1 MTPHE
6 RLEGLLCHW
15 AKDLG
20 EQGDVVISSRVRLAR
35 NLRTIPFP
43 ARADGSQ
50 LEAVVA
56 AVKKAAAPYSSL
68 KLTRLED
75 LSPLDRLVLVEK
87 HLISPQFAE
96 DPEHKAVLLRGDEAV
111 SIMVN
116 EEDHLRLQT
125 ILPGLALQAAWRLA
139 DEIDDLLEAHLDY
152 AFDERRG
159 YLTACPTNVGT
170 GMRAS
175 VMLHLP
181 GLLLVDQARKV
192 LSALGHLGF
201 SVRGLYGEGSES
213 HGGIFQISNQVTL
226 GKTEEETINTML
238 SACRQVIDH
247 ERGARQAL
255 LRDAKVQ
262 LEDRIW
268 RSYGILA
275 SCRLLSS
282 EEALRLLS
290 DLKLGLD
297 LGIVAGLPPQ
307 LAKELILL
315 TRVGFLQKIA
325 GKELGP
331 GERDYY
337 RAALVRE
344 RLRGERAS

>member
-1 MTPHE
+1 
-6 RLEGLLCHW
+6 
-15 AKDLG
+15 
-20 EQGDVVISSRVRLAR
+20 
-35 NLRTIPFP
+35 
-43 ARADGSQ
+43 
-50 LEAVVA
+50 
-56 AVKKAAAPYSSL
+56 
-68 KLTRLED
+68 
-75 LSPLDRLVLVEK
+75 
-87 HLISPQFAE
+87 
-96 DPEHKAVLLRGDEAV
+96 
-111 SIMVN
+111 
-116 EEDHLRLQT
+116 
-125 ILPGLALQAAWRLA
+125 
-139 DEIDDLLEAHLDY
+139 
-152 AFDERRG
+152 
-159 YLTACPTNVGT
+159 
-170 GMRAS
+170 
-175 VMLHLP
+175 
-181 GLLLVDQARKV
+181 
-192 LSALGHLGF
+192 
-201 SVRGLYGEGSES
+201 
-213 HGGIFQISNQVTL
+213 
-226 GKTEEETINTML
+226 TINTML

>member
-1 MTPHE
+1 MTPRE
-6 RLEGLLCHW
+6 RIEALLCHW
-15 AKDLG
+15 ARDRG
-20 EQGDVVISSRVRLAR
+20 DQGDVVISSRVRLAR
-35 NLRTIPFP
+35 NLRGIPFP
-43 ARADGSQ
+43 ARGQDAQ

-56 AVKKAAAPYSSL
+56 AVEKAVAGVSSL
-68 KLTRLED
+68 KLTRLEV

-87 HLISPQFAE
+87 HLVSPQFIENPA
-96 DPEHKAVLLRGDEAV
+96 HRAVVLRADEAV

-116 EEDHLRLQT
+116 EEDHLRIQT
-125 ILPGLALQAAWRLA
+125 ILPGLALQEAWKAA
-139 DEIDDLLEAHLDY
+139 DEIDDLFEAHLDY

-192 LSALGHLGF
+192 LAALGHLGF
-201 SVRGLYGEGSES
+201 SVRGLYGEGSEA

-226 GKTEEETINTML
+226 GKTEEETVNTML

-255 LRDAKVQ
+255 LRDARLQ

-268 RSYGILA
+268 RSYGVLA

-297 LGIVAGLPPQ
+297 LGIIAGLPPQ
-307 LAKELILL
+307 LMKELLLL
-315 TRVGFLQKIA
+315 TRVGFLQKIV

-331 GERDYY
+331 SERDYY

-344 RLRGERAS
+344 RLRGE